1 MTFIMIAGLIILV
14 LALAYF
20 SSNPEAEM
28 RAKMDR
34 ALQEEYL
41 RMRPTFILKKSRAH
55 WRKVTPEIF
64 TNVKYAKGDW
74 VLGLSKRFKLS
85 QTTIR
90 RIRKAH
96 SFVNSLSNIEKETR
110 ARKQT
115 ASRN

>member
-1 MTFIMIAGLIILV
+1 MTFIVIVGLVILI

-28 RAKMDR
+28 REKMDR

-41 RMRPTFILKKSRAH
+41 RLRPTFLLKKRNAS

-64 TNVKYAKGDW
+64 TRVKYAKGDC

-85 QTTIR
+85 QTTVR
-90 RIRKAH
+90 RIRNAH
-96 SFVNSLSNIEKETR
+96 SFMNYLSNIDKETC
-110 ARKQT
+110 ARKQI